1 MRRPRRNHA
10 LVAALYLN
18 AALLLAI
25 LVALLSGGRM
35 PSMLP
40 SAYAGPGAPQPIAGG
55 SGIYLMP
62 GQFTANTWGCY
73 VMDVDA
79 QTLAAYKWFEGD
91 KNLRLVAARSF
102 RNDRRL
108 HDFNTDS
115 PTPAEVAKLLELE
128 DAGRR
133 DNPDVRPAPAP
144 DPAGAPG
151 GQP

>member
-1 MRRPRRNHA
+1 MRRPRRNHP
-10 LVAALYLN
+10 VAVALYLN

-35 PSMLP
+35 PSVLP
-40 SAYAGPGAPQPIAGG
+40 AAFAAAQAPQPIAGG

-62 GQFTANTWGCY
+62 GQFTSNSWGCY

-79 QTLAAYKWFEGD
+79 QTLCAYKWFEGE
-91 KNLRLVAARSF
+91 KKLRLVAARSF

-115 PTPAEVAKLLELE
+115 PTPAEVAKLLEME

-133 DNPDVRPAPAP
+133 
-144 DPAGAPG
+144 
-151 GQP
+151 

>member
-1 MRRPRRNHA
+1 
-10 LVAALYLN
+10 
-18 AALLLAI
+18 
-25 LVALLSGGRM
+25 
-35 PSMLP
+35 
-40 SAYAGPGAPQPIAGG
+40 
-55 SGIYLMP
+55 MP

-133 DNPDVRPAPAP
+133 DNPQPAPPQTRRRPTGSREREASRVGRP
-144 DPAGAPG
+144 RTRVEINFDPAGRCRI
-151 GQP
+151 